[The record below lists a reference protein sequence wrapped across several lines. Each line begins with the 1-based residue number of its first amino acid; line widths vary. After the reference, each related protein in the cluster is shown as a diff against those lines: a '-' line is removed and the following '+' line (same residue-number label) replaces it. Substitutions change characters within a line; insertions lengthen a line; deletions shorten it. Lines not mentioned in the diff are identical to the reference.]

1 MGKFTLRAL
10 GKFTLLISGP
20 DANDCGMESRH
31 TACINNNV
39 IYLFGGA
46 DLEQRTNELYSFDPF
61 TNNWTEIS
69 PLNTSRSDQPAP
81 RSGAHS
87 LSFENSIFFF
97 GGYTRKGG
105 VYFNDLTEFKTIQKK
120 WVNLNPQNA
129 P

>member
-1 MGKFTLRAL
+1 MVDRA
-10 GKFTLLISGP
+10 KQWASLLATHWVSPPFSFLYRGT
-20 DANDCGMESRH
+20 NDCGVECRH

-69 PLNTSRSDQPAP
+69 PLNTNRTDQPAP

-105 VYFNDLTEFKTIQKK
+105 VYFNDLTEFKTI
-120 WVNLNPQNA
+120 
-129 P
+129 